1 MLMFK
6 NRWLRVLVELG
17 KLVDFSEI
25 LSRFEIE
32 TASKIVWAT
41 TYPLICFV
49 EYNSRDRKQDTFKT
63 Q

>member
-1 MLMFK
+1 MFK

-32 TASKIVWAT
+32 TASKIV
-41 TYPLICFV
+41 
-49 EYNSRDRKQDTFKT
+49 
-63 Q
+63 